1 MLSFN
6 LDWLMIHKY
15 THGINLS
22 NDLVS
27 DWKNHV
33 GSIHHVSSCIFT
45 LTRRSSMCFKVFECF
60 KKRNETSDNFNR
72 IFKNTPPPPPPLK
85 KESLKKKI
93 LNLNNTKNVLNYY
106 CLFVSF
112 FFFMGRQS
120 IRLIVLRE
128 VNFIDKILKLTTQ

>member
-45 LTRRSSMCFKVFECF
+45 LTRRSSMCFKVFECL
-60 KKRNETSDNFNR
+60 KKKNETSDNFNKN
-72 IFKNTPPPPPPLK
+72 FKNTPPPPPLK
-85 KESLKKKI
+85 KEIFKKYI
-93 LNLNNTKNVLNYY
+93 FNLNNTKNVLNYY
-106 CLFVSF
+106 CLIVSF
-112 FFFMGRQS
+112 FFFMGRLS
-120 IRLIVLRE
+120 IRLIVLR
-128 VNFIDKILKLTTQ
+128 VFGGWR